1 MPWIQIIFDAGKVDA
16 QLLADLLEEQG
27 SVAVTLEDDADQ
39 PLLEP
44 LPGAAPLWKHTR
56 VIGLFDQGVDVNRIL
71 NNIGDSLAPT
81 PMPAWRS
88 KILADK
94 DWERQ
99 WMKDFKP
106 LQFGK
111 RLWICPS
118 WLSPPNPEAI
128 NILMDPGL
136 AFGTGTHASTA
147 LCLEWLDSKDLD
159 KKTGI
164 DYGCGSGILAIA
176 ALKLGAQSMCAV
188 DIDPQALI
196 STGNN
201 AEKNSVAAS
210 LSIYQP
216 TDLPPTEVDFLMA
229 NILASPL
236 NRLSTQ
242 FAQLVKPDGYLVL
255 AGILYSQAND
265 VMDAYLPWFTFSP
278 PTQRQEWVR
287 LEGQR
292 KC

>member
-1 MPWIQIIFDAGKVDA
+1 MPWIQIIFDAGEVDA
-16 QLLADLLEEQG
+16 QLLADLLSDQG
-27 SVAVTLEDDADQ
+27 AVAVTLEDDADQ

-44 LPGAAPLWKHTR
+44 PPGATPLWKHTR
-56 VIGLFDQGVDVNRIL
+56 VIGLFAQDVRINRIVKS
-71 NNIGDSLAPT
+71 IGDSLHPT

-88 KILADK
+88 ENLEDK

-99 WMKDFKP
+99 WMKDFNP
-106 LQFGK
+106 LQFGQ

-118 WLSPPNPEAI
+118 WLNPPNPQAI

-147 LCLEWLDSKDLD
+147 LCLEWLEAKDLHR
-159 KKTGI
+159 KTGI

-176 ALKLGAQSMCAV
+176 ALKLGAHSMCAV
-188 DIDPQALI
+188 DIDPQARL

-201 AEKNSVAAS
+201 AEKNFVASS
-210 LSIYQP
+210 LSICEP
-216 TDLPPTEVDFLMA
+216 ENLPPAEVDFLIA

-236 NRLSTQ
+236 IRLSSK
-242 FAQLVKPDGYLVL
+242 FSQLVKPGGYLVL
-255 AGILYSQAND
+255 AGILNSQAND
-265 VMDAYLPWFTFSP
+265 VMDAYLPWFTFTT
-278 PTQRQEWVR
+278 PTRRQEWIR

-292 KC
+292 KH